1 MGPIGGQKR
10 SNRLSRRPATAL
22 RQSHPAAPGNRTAPC
37 AVRVAP
43 QPPYVR
49 KLSAGSKAVKL
60 AVSGSGPTSP
70 RSFTERTS
78 RQ

>member
-1 MGPIGGQKR
+1 MGSIGERKR
-10 SNRLSRRPATAL
+10 SNCLSRRPATAL

-37 AVRVAP
+37 AVPVAP
-43 QPPYVR
+43 HPSYVHEP
-49 KLSAGSKAVKL
+49 SAGSKAVKL
-60 AVSGSGPTSP
+60 AVSGSGLTSP